1 MPAEDG
7 QESVRVNVH
16 AGEPIFQGA
25 RTASPA
31 VPGPQVASQE
41 RAIASRM
48 TVVERKLSGLQGA
61 CIGLEEDSS
70 AVAARLESLEVPQ
83 PGNKTL
89 AIHSHVTY

>member
-1 MPAEDG
+1 
-7 QESVRVNVH
+7 
-16 AGEPIFQGA
+16 
-25 RTASPA
+25 
-31 VPGPQVASQE
+31 
-41 RAIASRM
+41 M

-89 AIHSHVTY
+89 AIHSHVTC